1 MQLAKLSLATR
12 ITLLFLLLL
21 ILLLS
26 ACSQGTAVAPPTAV
40 SPTPVLPTRTPSPT
54 ATVTPTAT
62 ATATA
67 TPLPT
72 ATATPTPTPTPT
84 ATAVP
89 LTFSGDPRAAIL
101 SSPAPQP
108 GAPCGLVDTLDFPI
122 DPPDAAHV
130 SRGGGDFGVFRSRY
144 DKYHAGE
151 DWGGPA
157 GQPNLGTAV
166 YSIGHGLVT
175 YAEPEGW
182 NRDKGVVIIQHTF
195 ADGRSF
201 YSFYGHLDPP
211 SVVLPAGSCVAR
223 GQQVGNIGQPR
234 TSPHLHFEI
243 RTHLPY
249 TPGPGYWPE
258 DPITAGWLPPSATIW
273 QERLAA
279 SPGVQW
285 VWPEIASGSPSAT
298 QLIGQ
303 IDDET
308 VAVLADGQVVGL
320 NMVNG
325 RVRWRYALADD
336 RRLESAALL
345 GSAALDAAQPLLYL
359 ANQFGQVTAVAPPR
373 GQLSFSTQWE
383 IDVDVTGLPTLLPL
397 PGGGVLLLARQQMVA
412 LSGEGVEL
420 WRAELPARPFR
431 WIVAAD
437 QLVITTAADANGLW
451 TVDQGGAAAWP
462 TPGGQPVSVN
472 GQIWVYAANGVY
484 RLHEQTG
491 AADWLLALPGGL
503 LPDGGMVARPD
514 GGVLLAHR
522 DLYDHRLIALDG
534 NGRVQWERS
543 LRGMAAGEVRLLAA
557 HGRLYLLSQTSNDS
571 HSELTLYAID
581 TAAAHLTRLLV
592 GGSRAPLPAATWAAP
607 AGDLLLI
614 NVGGGNLV
622 AINPLFALESVSP

>member
-1 MQLAKLSLATR
+1 MQLAKLSLSSR
-12 ITLLFLLLL
+12 ITLLLL

-26 ACSQGTAVAPPTAV
+26 ACSQGTAVALPTAV
-40 SPTPVLPTRTPSPT
+40 PSTPTLPTHTPS
-54 ATVTPTAT
+54 ATVTSTPTAT
-62 ATATA
+62 TTPTTTATF
-67 TPLPT
+67 
-72 ATATPTPTPTPT
+72 TATPTPTPTATPT

-89 LTFSGDPRAAIL
+89 LTLSGDPRAAIL

-108 GAPCGLVDTLDFPI
+108 GARCGLVDTLDFPI

-182 NRDKGVVIIQHTF
+182 NRDKGVVIVQHTF

-211 SVVLPAGSCVAR
+211 SVVLQAGNCVAR

-249 TPGPGYWPE
+249 IPGPGYWPE
-258 DPITAGWLPPSATIW
+258 DPTTAGWLPPSTTIW
-273 QERLAA
+273 QARLAA

-285 VWPEIASGSPSAT
+285 VWPETASDSPSAT
-298 QLIGQ
+298 QFVGQ
-303 IDDET
+303 LEDET
-308 VAVLADGQVVGL
+308 AALLADGQVVGL
-320 NMVNG
+320 NVANG
-325 RVRWRYALADD
+325 RVRWRYTLADD
-336 RRLESAALL
+336 RRLESAAL
-345 GSAALDAAQPLLYL
+345 DATQPLLYL
-359 ANQFGQVTAVAPPR
+359 ANQFGQVTAVAPPQ

-383 IDVDVTGLPTLLPL
+383 IDVAVTGLPTLLPL

-412 LSGEGVEL
+412 FSGEGVEL

-431 WIVAAD
+431 WTVAAD
-437 QLVITTAADANGLW
+437 QLVIATAADANGLW
-451 TVDQGGAAAWP
+451 TADQSGATAWP
-462 TPGGQPVSVN
+462 TPGGHPVSVN

-484 RLHEQTG
+484 RLHAPTG

-503 LPDGGMVARPD
+503 LPDGDMVARPD

-534 NGRVQWERS
+534 DGRVQWERS
-543 LRGMAAGEVRLLAA
+543 LRGMAAGEARLLAA
-557 HGRLYLLSQTSNDS
+557 NGRLYLLNQTTNDS
-571 HSELTLYAID
+571 RSELTLYTID

-592 GGSRAPLPAATWAAP
+592 VGSRAPLPAATWAAP
-607 AGDLLLI
+607 AGELLMI
-614 NVGGGNLV
+614 NIGGGHLV